1 MCWCKPRPLSRT
13 LWRDSAVHPLWS
25 WQVKRID
32 EMKPAISCHLK
43 TGSICPLI
51 YGVLRDHLL
60 YKLGYYNE
68 VKLLQKQV
76 KEQIWKLDSYSMS
89 CVPF

>member
-1 MCWCKPRPLSRT
+1 MCWFKPRPLSRT
-13 LWRDSAVHPLWS
+13 LWCDSAIHPLWS

-76 KEQIWKLDSYSMS
+76 KYR
-89 CVPF
+89 FGN